1 MMDKVLEVQQQVKNN
16 ASDLNDYLRDLD
28 SWTKQMQTKDEQL
41 IEAKKNKKKVDPSV
55 VSSGSGKSD
64 KEKINSDIKKE
75 ITPRKKP
82 KIEEKTSTSTSLK
95 SAKPRD
101 YAEWD
106 KFDVDAACDDLDKDE
121 GSDGADSEVE
131 ELEDQRRKV
140 EAVAEKE
147 RGNEWLKKGDY
158 SKAIERYTA
167 GMALDP
173 SNAVLPAN
181 RAMALLK
188 TSQFGAAETDCTLAL
203 SIDRTY
209 VKAFHRRAAA
219 RAGLARLQEAVE
231 DYDEVLRLEPNNKAA
246 SNEKT
251 KILEKITKKQNDPA
265 SPQSKSDFN
274 KFEDKLKGA
283 LTVSSKTSKAGSGL
297 QMTAVSTSCSSPD
310 EILPISKPVH
320 SRSSK
325 PLKRIE
331 IKEVASNKTNSYTAI
346 RQSKSDLNL
355 SKSSGL
361 TKKIER
367 EISADLSKVEIV
379 STIPPVPKTSS
390 KFLNDWKAVRTLVN
404 RSKYL
409 QQFKASDYGTVFK
422 SSLEGSVF
430 R

>member
-1 MMDKVLEVQQQVKNN
+1 MDKVLEVQQQVKNN

-41 IEAKKNKKKVDPSV
+41 IQAKKSKKKDEQSV
-55 VSSGSGKSD
+55 GSSGKSE
-64 KEKINSDIKKE
+64 KEKMNKDIKKE
-75 ITPRKKP
+75 VTPRKKP
-82 KIEEKTSTSTSLK
+82 KIDPKSSPSSASLK

-101 YAEWD
+101 YSEWD
-106 KFDVDAACDDLDKDE
+106 KFDVEAACDDLDKDV
-121 GSDGADSEVE
+121 GSDGADSEEE

-140 EAVAEKE
+140 EAIAEKE
-147 RGNEWLKKGDY
+147 RGNDWLKKGDY

-167 GMALDP
+167 GMTLDP

-209 VKAFHRRAAA
+209 VKAFQRRAAA
-219 RAGLARLQEAVE
+219 RTGLSRLQEALQ
-231 DYDEVLRLEPNNKAA
+231 DYDEVLRLEPSNKAA
-246 SNEKT
+246 VNEKT
-251 KILEKITKKQNDPA
+251 KILEKIDKKQKAPTL
-265 SPQSKSDFN
+265 PQSQSDFN

-283 LTVSSKTSKAGSGL
+283 LALSSKTSKPGSGL
-297 QMTAVSTSCSSPD
+297 QMTAVSTSCSNPD
-310 EILPISKPVH
+310 EIIPVNKPVH

-331 IKEVASNKTNSYTAI
+331 IKEVASNKTNPSTAI

-367 EISADLSKVEIV
+367 EISADLSKVEIAK
-379 STIPPVPKTSS
+379 TIPPVPRTSS
-390 KFLNDWKAVRTLVN
+390 KFLHDWKAVRTLVN

-409 QQFKASDYGTVFK
+409 QQFKASDYGNVFK

>member
-1 MMDKVLEVQQQVKNN
+1 MMDKVMEVQQQVKNN

-41 IEAKKNKKKVDPSV
+41 IQAKKNKKTVDPSV
-55 VSSGSGKSD
+55 GSSGSGKSD
-64 KEKINSDIKKE
+64 KEKIKSDIKKE
-75 ITPRKKP
+75 VTPRKKP
-82 KIEEKTSTSTSLK
+82 KIEEKKSTSLK

-101 YAEWD
+101 YSEWD

-158 SKAIERYTA
+158 RAAIERYTA

-219 RAGLARLQEAVE
+219 RVGLARLQEAVE

-251 KILEKITKKQNDPA
+251 KILEKIAKKQNDPA

-283 LTVSSKTSKAGSGL
+283 LTLTNSSKTSKAASGL

-310 EILPISKPVH
+310 EILPITKPVH

-331 IKEVASNKTNSYTAI
+331 IKEVASNKTNSSTAI

-409 QQFKASDYGTVFK
+409 QQFKASDYGNVFK

>member
-1 MMDKVLEVQQQVKNN
+1 MDKVLEVQQQVKNN

-41 IEAKKNKKKVDPSV
+41 IQAKKNKKKDEQSV
-55 VSSGSGKSD
+55 LGSSPSGKSD
-64 KEKINSDIKKE
+64 KEKINTDIKKE

-82 KIEEKTSTSTSLK
+82 KIEAKASTSQK
-95 SAKPRD
+95 SAKPRE
-101 YAEWD
+101 YSEWD
-106 KFDVDAACDDLDKDE
+106 KFDVDAACDDLDKEAGSE
-121 GSDGADSEVE
+121 GSDSEAE

-147 RGNEWLKKGDY
+147 RGNDWLKKGDY
-158 SKAIERYTA
+158 RKAIERYTA

-188 TSQFGAAETDCTLAL
+188 TSQFGPAETDCTLAL

-209 VKAFHRRAAA
+209 VKAFQRRAAA
-219 RAGLARLQEAVE
+219 RTGLARLQEALE

-246 SNEKT
+246 INEKT
-251 KILEKITKKQNDPA
+251 KILEKITKKQSVPVL
-265 SPQSKSDFN
+265 PQAKSDFN

-283 LTVSSKTSKAGSGL
+283 LTSKTTKAGSGL
-297 QMTAVSTSCSSPD
+297 QMTAVSTSCSNLD
-310 EILPISKPVH
+310 EILPITKPVH

-331 IKEVASNKTNSYTAI
+331 IKEVASNKTNSSTAI
-346 RQSKSDLNL
+346 RLSKSDLNL

-379 STIPPVPKTSS
+379 NTIPPVPKTSS

-409 QQFKASDYGTVFK
+409 QQFKASDYGNVFK

>member
-1 MMDKVLEVQQQVKNN
+1 MDKVLEVQQQVKNN

-41 IEAKKNKKKVDPSV
+41 IQAKKNKKKVDSS
-55 VSSGSGKSD
+55 VSSSGKSD
-64 KEKINSDIKKE
+64 KEKINTDIKKE
-75 ITPRKKP
+75 ITPRKKA
-82 KIEEKTSTSTSLK
+82 KIEQKATSLK

-101 YAEWD
+101 YSEWD
-106 KFDVDAACDDLDKDE
+106 KFDVDAACDDLDKAE
-121 GSDGADSEVE
+121 GSDGSDSEAE
-131 ELEDQRRKV
+131 ELEDQRRQV

-158 SKAIERYTA
+158 LKAIERYTA

-173 SNAVLPAN
+173 ANAVLPAN
-181 RAMALLK
+181 RALALLK
-188 TSQFGAAETDCTLAL
+188 TSQFGPAETDCTLAL

-209 VKAFHRRAAA
+209 VKAFQRRAAA
-219 RAGLARLQEAVE
+219 RTGLARLQEAVE
-231 DYDEVLRLEPNNKAA
+231 DYDEVLRLEPSNKAA
-246 SNEKT
+246 INEKT
-251 KILEKITKKQNDPA
+251 KLLEKMTKKQNAPA
-265 SPQSKSDFN
+265 PPQSKSDFK

-283 LTVSSKTSKAGSGL
+283 LTSSSKTSSKAGSGL
-297 QMTAVSTSCSSPD
+297 QMTAVSSSCSNPD
-310 EILPISKPVH
+310 EILPITKPVH

-331 IKEVASNKTNSYTAI
+331 IKEVASNKTNPPTAI
-346 RQSKSDLNL
+346 RQSKSDMNL

-367 EISADLSKVEIV
+367 EISADLSRVEIV
-379 STIPPVPKTSS
+379 NTIPPVPKTSS

-409 QQFKASDYGTVFK
+409 QQFKTSDYGNIFK

>member
-1 MMDKVLEVQQQVKNN
+1 MDKVLEVQQQVKNN

-41 IEAKKNKKKVDPSV
+41 IQAKKNKKKEEQSGA
-55 VSSGSGKSD
+55 GSGKSD
-64 KEKINSDIKKE
+64 KEKINRDIKKE
-75 ITPRKKP
+75 VTPCKKP
-82 KIEEKTSTSTSLK
+82 KIESKASTSSAPLK
-95 SAKPRD
+95 SVKPRD
-101 YAEWD
+101 YSEWD
-106 KFDVDAACDDLDKDE
+106 KFDVEAACDDLDKDPE
-121 GSDGADSEVE
+121 SDGEDSEVE

-140 EAVAEKE
+140 EAIAEKD
-147 RGNEWLKKGDY
+147 RGNDWLKKGDY

-173 SNAVLPAN
+173 TNAVLPAN
-181 RAMALLK
+181 RALALLK

-209 VKAFHRRAAA
+209 VKAFQRRAAA
-219 RAGLARLQEAVE
+219 RTNLSRLQEAVE

-246 SNEKT
+246 VNEKT
-251 KILEKITKKQNDPA
+251 KILEKINKKEKAPTL
-265 SPQSKSDFN
+265 PQSKSEFN
-274 KFEDKLKGA
+274 MFEDKLKGA
-283 LTVSSKTSKAGSGL
+283 LSSKTSKTGSGL
-297 QMTAVSTSCSSPD
+297 QMTAVSPSCSNPD
-310 EILPISKPVH
+310 EIFPITKPVH

-331 IKEVASNKTNSYTAI
+331 IKEVASNTTNPSTTI
-346 RQSKSDLNL
+346 RQSKSDLTL

-379 STIPPVPKTSS
+379 NTIPPVPKTSS

-409 QQFKASDYGTVFK
+409 QQFKASDYGNVFK